1 MTEIRRC
8 PIVFT
13 FDVDVSADFRLVL
26 PEQFATTLHHFTGSK
41 DHNVRMRQIA
51 KERNEKISEYGVE
64 QLGSGEVLT
73 FQSEEQFYRHFHL
86 PWIPPEVRIDG
97 TEIDRVDELDK
108 LIATDDI
115 RGDLHMHTTWS
126 DGAHSIE
133 EMIEA
138 CRRKGYEYMAITDHS
153 QNLRVA
159 NGLTP
164 DRLKKQ
170 IDIIRELNEKYDDI
184 TILAGSEM
192 DILPDGTLDFSDD
205 ILAELDFVIASIH
218 TAFGQSQELIMK
230 RLEAACRNPYVHM
243 IAHPTGRKIGAR
255 DGYNVD
261 VERLLQLAKE
271 TNTILELNANPR
283 RLDLRTDFLIQAQK
297 AGVHLMIN
305 TDSHQSMT
313 LSYMEIGVKYAR
325 KAWIYKN
332 TIVNTMTKDELFTCL
347 SKKRA

>member
-1 MTEIRRC
+1 
-8 PIVFT
+8 
-13 FDVDVSADFRLVL
+13 
-26 PEQFATTLHHFTGSK
+26 
-41 DHNVRMRQIA
+41 
-51 KERNEKISEYGVE
+51 
-64 QLGSGEVLT
+64 
-73 FQSEEQFYRHFHL
+73 
-86 PWIPPEVRIDG
+86 
-97 TEIDRVDELDK
+97 
-108 LIATDDI
+108 
-115 RGDLHMHTTWS
+115 
-126 DGAHSIE
+126 
-133 EMIEA
+133 
-138 CRRKGYEYMAITDHS
+138 
-153 QNLRVA
+153 
-159 NGLTP
+159 
-164 DRLKKQ
+164 
-170 IDIIRELNEKYDDI
+170 
-184 TILAGSEM
+184 
-192 DILPDGTLDFSDD
+192 
-205 ILAELDFVIASIH
+205 
-218 TAFGQSQELIMK
+218 
-230 RLEAACRNPYVHM
+230 M